1 MKKPYFPLFVDI
13 SEKKMVVFGGG
24 KIATRRVDT
33 LLGFTENITVIAPQV
48 TDRIKK
54 LSKEKQIQWILDV
67 YDVKLLKGADFVLA
81 ATDDPVCNTRIVADC
96 KAVNIPVNT
105 AHRKEL
111 CDFYFPGIIRRENL
125 VSRTIRRCGKS
136 ERRQSKYLK
145 NIDSEI
151 SNKDVRKLTQ
161 FRGKICRFL
170 KIYVVE

>member
-81 ATDDPVCNTRIVADC
+81 ATDDPVCNTRIAADC

-125 VSRTIRRCGKS
+125 VIGFCSGGQNHKKVREIREKA
-136 ERRQSKYLK
+136 EQIFKEY
-145 NIDSEI
+145 
-151 SNKDVRKLTQ
+151 
-161 FRGKICRFL
+161 
-170 KIYVVE
+170 